1 MEGRMRMA
9 IFTLMRLGPSLAYA
23 LASIFV
29 LSMPLLDSH
38 PSSASAWW
46 LHMTMLPVMR
56 EPIYLLLAVPGV
68 GIWSAAVLLML
79 ASIFGIRV
87 ALQPQR
93 HSRSGFIHAHIAL
106 LATGLTMGR
115 AAVAQA
121 GLSDFA
127 MPQLQRSDWSLL
139 PLSYSPLGAVLFILV
154 FSACICCHLTIIKRI
169 MSA

>member
-1 MEGRMRMA
+1 MRIA

-23 LASIFV
+23 IASIFI
-29 LSMPLLDSH
+29 LSMPLLESY

-46 LHMTMLPVMR
+46 LHMTILPVMR

-68 GIWSAAVLLML
+68 GIWSAMVLLVL

-93 HSRSGFIHAHIAL
+93 HHRSGFIHAHVAL
-106 LATGLTMGR
+106 FATGLAMGR

-121 GLSDFA
+121 GLSDVA
-127 MPQLQRSDWSLL
+127 MPQLQRGDWSFL
-139 PLSYSPLGAVLFILV
+139 PLSYSPLGAFLFISVLA
-154 FSACICCHLTIIKRI
+154 ACICCHLTIIKRVI
-169 MSA
+169 SA